1 MKNNYNFGVVKL
13 HLKFNQRTN
22 STPHKFQTC
31 FPIQNLILFQLDLCL
46 WEGMRLKMEKLNR
59 IISKIARY
67 WIIILFT
74 VVVITMLI
82 FNADYDVFTDTPSF
96 QFSNIYNYI
105 SIFIN
110 IALLVIVCKIIKRF
124 NIDFKY
130 IIGTYILLGVIYII
144 LIPFE
149 PFSDMKM
156 VYEIA
161 VSGFKLHQDYI
172 SFYTNN
178 IPTVI
183 LMMLFTFLYKS
194 IIIVKIINIIC
205 NIIIAYL
212 TYKIAENLGKKNKL
226 YFILCLLN
234 IPVFLYINIIYNDIA
249 FTLLTTLLIYL
260 TTKNNKG
267 KWNLPLRIILSVIE
281 FMIRPVGIIHII
293 AITMYEVLSGK
304 NYKLVA
310 IFVTATTV
318 GIVIC
323 NLLIGLFFN
332 KSEESCTIWS
342 FIRMG
347 FNEEKF
353 GFQDGT
359 ASSKWQPKDV
369 IERWKELGVGK
380 IIEIIAKKEIWMFS
394 EGTYM
399 AERYAFGG
407 GGSEFTTENA
417 LTKDIQKN
425 QESVLRKGAEYIM
438 KGQYFIIIV
447 CALFGVI
454 NKKKSSK
461 YVLLNYIVVGLFC
474 FYCFW
479 EIKSRYIYSLYP
491 IFTIYAVDG
500 IEILGKK
507 IKRKDV

>member
-1 MKNNYNFGVVKL
+1 
-13 HLKFNQRTN
+13 
-22 STPHKFQTC
+22 
-31 FPIQNLILFQLDLCL
+31 
-46 WEGMRLKMEKLNR
+46 MEKLNNL
-59 IISKIARY
+59 ISKIAKY
-67 WIIILFT
+67 WVIILFL
-74 VVVITMLI
+74 VVVITMFI
-82 FNADYDVFTDTPSF
+82 FQADYNVYIDTPSF
-96 QFSNIYNYI
+96 QFNNIYNYI
-105 SIFIN
+105 SIILN
-110 IALLVIVCKIIKRF
+110 IAILVIIYKLLKKF
-124 NIDFKY
+124 NVNLKY
-130 IIGTYILLGVIYII
+130 IVGIYILLGLLYIF

-161 VSGFKLHQDYI
+161 VSKFQLHQDYI
-172 SFYTNN
+172 RFYTNN

-183 LMMLFTFLYKS
+183 LMMCFTFLYKS
-194 IIIVKIINIIC
+194 IVTVKIINIIF

-226 YFILCLLN
+226 YFILTLIN

-249 FTLLTTLLIYL
+249 FTLLTTILIYL
-260 TTKNNKG
+260 TIKDKKD

-293 AITMYEVLSGK
+293 AITMYEILSNK
-304 NYKLVA
+304 QYKL
-310 IFVTATTV
+310 TAV
-318 GIVIC
+318 YVISVIILVLIC
-323 NLLIGLFFN
+323 NLLIGIFFEKDEN
-332 KSEESCTIWS
+332 SCTIWS

-359 ASSKWQPKDV
+359 ASSQWQLKDV
-369 IERWKELGVGK
+369 IDRIKDLGPLK
-380 IIEIIAKKEIWMFS
+380 TLEIIGKKEIWMFS

-407 GGSEFTTENA
+407 GGSEFTRDNA

-425 QESVLRKGAEYIM
+425 QDSVIRKGAEYIM
-438 KGQYFIIIV
+438 KGQYFVIIT
-447 CALFGVI
+447 CALLGILKRKSV
-454 NKKKSSK
+454 KK
-461 YVLLNYIVVGLFC
+461 YNLLNYIIVGLFC
-474 FYCFW
+474 FYCVW

-500 IEILGKK
+500 IDV
-507 IKRKDV
+507 IKRIFRKA